1 MWDAWRAVTAATDP
15 YLDALTVADLPRFPP
30 VARPVSSETVGTMLL
45 RVIGHYWFH
54 TGESQ
59 AVRQLLGHP
68 NLPDFVGD
76 IGREAP
82 YRPETP

>member
-1 MWDAWRAVTAATDP
+1 
-15 YLDALTVADLPRFPP
+15 
-30 VARPVSSETVGTMLL
+30 MLL
-45 RVIGHYWFH
+45 RVTGHYWFH

-59 AVRQLLGHP
+59 AIRQLLGHP

-82 YRPETP
+82 YRPETA